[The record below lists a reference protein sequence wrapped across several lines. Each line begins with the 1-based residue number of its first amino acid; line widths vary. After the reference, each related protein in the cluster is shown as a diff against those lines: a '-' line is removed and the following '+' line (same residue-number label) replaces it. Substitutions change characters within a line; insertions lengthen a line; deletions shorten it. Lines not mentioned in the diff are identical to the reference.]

1 MLESWE
7 LKIGDVIVTGYKAT
21 HVMFRVKKN
30 NKEGQRKRKK
40 NHCIMYFFRFL
51 FTVMQVYKS

>member
-40 NHCIMYFFRFL
+40 TPLYHVFFRFL